1 MMQRFCLPFASLP
14 YARNRLAL
22 LAIALCV
29 VASAFAQTPPSTG
42 GGILVF
48 GRVYLPDGKPAS
60 RVKVFLETS
69 SGLLRD
75 TICDDNGNYDFR
87 SLPGGRYRVKATN
100 PDAPEQFSDPAESDS
115 TRSYAN
121 RVQIHV
127 YLRLPLANQKQNLNP
142 GTIDA
147 AEASVPT
154 AARKAYEQGLKFQKE
169 NQADKALPQ
178 FQQAIELYP
187 GYFQALTARGNL
199 FLQRNRLIEAA
210 TDFDRA
216 MKLNE
221 KYAPALRGMG
231 VCMLQTQHPI
241 EAVELLLRSSEIEPD
256 EALTQMFLG
265 FAQMS
270 VEQPRLAEESLRKA
284 LKLDAVRA
292 VRAHAY
298 LADLYAREN
307 KFAEAANELRQYLAA
322 QPNAADAAKLKTM
335 EAEWRAKAA
344 KK

>member
-1 MMQRFCLPFASLP
+1 M
-14 YARNRLAL
+14 
-22 LAIALCV
+22 
-29 VASAFAQTPPSTG
+29 
-42 GGILVF
+42 VF
-48 GRVYLPDGKPAS
+48 GRVYLPNGQPAS
-60 RVKVFLETS
+60 RVRVFIEMPT
-69 SGLLRD
+69 GLTRD
-75 TICDDNGNYDFR
+75 TLSDDNGNYDFR
-87 SLPGGRYRVKATN
+87 NLPTGRYRVKATN
-100 PDAPEQFSDPAESDS
+100 PEVPEQFSDPAESDS

-127 YLRLPLANQKQNLNP
+127 YLRLPLTETKENLKA
-142 GTIDA
+142 GTINV
-147 AEASVPT
+147 AEAAVPS
-154 AARKAYEQGLKFQKE
+154 AARKAYEQGLKLQKE
-169 NQADKALPQ
+169 NQAEKALAQ

-187 GYFQALTARGNL
+187 AYFQALTARGNL
-199 FLQRNRLIEAA
+199 FLQRNRLVEAA

-231 VCMLQTQHPI
+231 VCLLQTQHPL
-241 EAVELLLRSSEIEPD
+241 EAVELLLRSAEIEPN

-270 VEQPRLAEESLRKA
+270 VNQPQHAEESLRKA

-298 LADLYAREN
+298 LADLYARAN
-307 KFAEAANELRQYLAA
+307 KFAEAAHELREYLRT
-322 QPNAADAAKLKTM
+322 QPNAPDAAKLKKM
-335 EAEWRAKAA
+335 EAEWRTKAT